1 MLGNME
7 REALRELDL
16 TDLRDLELNID
27 FLSLYDLTEFPNRSW
42 SSLIRFW
49 PVVVVLNREAEDY
62 CDAIP
67 FGQA

>member
-7 REALRELDL
+7 RETLCELDF
-16 TDLRDLELNID
+16 TDLCDLELDID
-27 FLSLYDLTEFPNRSW
+27 FFLLYDLTEFPNRSW
-42 SSLIRFW
+42 SVFVRLR
-49 PVVVVLNREAEDY
+49 PVAVVLNREAEDY